1 VFYLVDGIKV
11 DLLAHKYPLVQ
22 DVEIIEGVRMVSLK
36 DIGAMK
42 LNAIYGNG
50 TRLKDFVDIYALL
63 QEFSLQ
69 DLMKASETKYPE
81 NNIKMVKQSLLPHE
95 DIDFSIPID
104 FIGKEIKW
112 PSIVER
118 LHQANQ
124 NPQKIFQKIPPLKQ
138 DLLETKQGQR
148 QKPKGPRL

>member
-1 VFYLVDGIKV
+1 
-11 DLLAHKYPLVQ
+11 
-22 DVEIIEGVRMVSLK
+22 
-36 DIGAMK
+36 MK

-69 DLMKASETKYPE
+69 ELLQASEMKYPE
-81 NNIKMVKQSLLPHE
+81 NNIKMVKQSLLHHE
-95 DIDFSIPID
+95 DIDFSVPID

-112 PSIVER
+112 PSIAER
-118 LHQANQ
+118 LQQAIQ
-124 NPQKIFQKIPPLKQ
+124 NPQQIFQKISPLKQ
-138 DLLETKQGQR
+138 DLLEKKQGRR